1 MRPRLRLRICS
12 RFQPD
17 LANARGMTTF
27 LFVRH
32 TAHDLLSHKIAGRMA
47 NVHLN
52 ELGRRNAVEL
62 AQQLSRFHINAIYS
76 GPLERVRETAE
87 PLAQQLGIPV
97 QLAPEL
103 DELDMG
109 DWTGRTFAELSDDP
123 LWKAWNSF
131 RSCTRVP
138 GGELMLE
145 VQVRLLRKISDLSAS
160 DGCIAL
166 FSHGDVIRAGLVYF
180 LGLHLD
186 FLFRIE
192 VDPGSVSVV
201 DLHRDAVIVRGMN
214 LSGD

>member
-1 MRPRLRLRICS
+1 
-12 RFQPD
+12 
-17 LANARGMTTF
+17 MTRF

-32 TAHDLLSHKIAGRMA
+32 TAHDLLGQKIAGRMA

-52 ELGRRNAVEL
+52 EIGQRAAVEL
-62 AQQLSRFHINAIYS
+62 AHQLSHLQIDAIYS

-87 PLAQQLGIPV
+87 PVAQQLRIPV
-97 QLAPEL
+97 QIAPEL

-109 DWTGRTFAELSDDP
+109 EWTGRTFAELTDEP

-145 VQVRLLRKISDLSAS
+145 VQARLLRKISRLSES

-166 FSHGDVIRAGLVYF
+166 FSHGDVIRAALAHF

-201 DLHRDAVIVRGMN
+201 DLHRDAVVVRGIN
-214 LSGD
+214 LPAAALSALTNA